1 MRFDGSIDVPAPPE
15 RVWLAMLDVPSIATC
30 VPGIESLQDVG
41 GGAYVGVATTRLGP
55 IAARFDLKGALMPD
69 EASRTARVAVQGRE
83 RLTGTRVEATF
94 EAKVRAV
101 DAESAIDYTLDIS
114 LLGRLGQMGQAV
126 FQDVARSITDRTA
139 ACLRERLAGG

>member
-1 MRFDGSIDVPAPPE
+1 MRFDGSIDIPIPIE
-15 RVWLAMLDVPSIATC
+15 RVWLALLDVPSIAAC
-30 VPGIESLQDVG
+30 VPGIESLDDVG
-41 GGAYVGVATTRLGP
+41 GGAYVGVATARIGP
-55 IAARFDLKGALMPD
+55 IAARFDLKGVMMPD
-69 EASRTARVAVQGRE
+69 EASHIARVAVRGRE

-101 DAESAIDYTLDIS
+101 AAESAIDYTLDIS

-139 ACLRERLAGG
+139 ACLRERLANG